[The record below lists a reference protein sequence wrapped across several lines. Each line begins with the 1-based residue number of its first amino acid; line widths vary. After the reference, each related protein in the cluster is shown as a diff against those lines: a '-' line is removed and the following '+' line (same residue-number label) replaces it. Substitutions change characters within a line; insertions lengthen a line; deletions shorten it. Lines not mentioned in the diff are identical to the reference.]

1 MNDIDYVTVEQL
13 SKEFGLDRS
22 NTRKYIISQG
32 FSFVKVRSPVNR
44 QLMIALTQ
52 EDAEV
57 VRGMRRDQGYGV
69 SIKAIQTEKGF
80 FYVIQLIPDILE
92 KRVKLGFATNV
103 QTRLN
108 VHRTSAPTA
117 ILLGSW
123 SCKSTWERTVIDSIT
138 RVGCVNVAS
147 EVYDC
152 EDIQA
157 LLQRCENIF
166 ALLPKTLSVELE

>member
-32 FSFVKVRSPVNR
+32 FSFVKVRSSINS
-44 QLMIALTQ
+44 QLMIALTP
-52 EDAEV
+52 EDADA
-57 VRGMRRDQGYGV
+57 VRELRKNQGYGILNKIV
-69 SIKAIQTEKGF
+69 QTEKGY

-92 KRVKLGFATNV
+92 KRVKLGFATTV

-152 EDIQA
+152 EDIKA

-166 ALLPKTLSVELE
+166 ALLPKSN